1 MFCNLEHNDIFN
13 VFHLLVTG
21 SRVRLRSVHLVN
33 FSDPDNSLHFNSFL
47 ARGYLPLQ
55 NTEIFST
62 VRNRKISLGKCL
74 ISFTFRPEHTLRV
87 HVRTVSARRF

>member
-1 MFCNLEHNDIFN
+1 MMNIEMTKKRA
-13 VFHLLVTG
+13 VVM
-21 SRVRLRSVHLVN
+21 
-33 FSDPDNSLHFNSFL
+33 SDPDNSLHFNSFL

-87 HVRTVSARRF
+87 HVRTASARLTSIHSANISDVSVFL